1 MSAAN
6 KALAR
11 RLRELSEYL
20 EKNDPARA
28 AEIWK
33 RIPFPMRNKGG
44 KS

>member
-6 KALAR
+6 RAMAR
-11 RLRELSEYL
+11 RFRELAEYL
-20 EKNDPARA
+20 EQNDTARA

-33 RIPFPMRNKGG
+33 RIPFPMRNMGG